1 VGEQVVVV
9 GGGVG
14 GLAAALALSR
24 DGHQVTVLERDPLPP
39 PHDVEEAFAAERRG
53 APQVHQT
60 HGFLARLV
68 IELRRRF
75 PDVLEDLLAMGCTTM
90 PMSSRLG
97 EARPGD
103 EDLAVLVVRRT
114 TFEWILRRAVL
125 AQPGAEIRTGVGV
138 TGLVGEPAG
147 VGGNRTARVTGIRSG
162 DGGIVRAGTVIAAT
176 GRRCPLPSWLA
187 DLGVAVPETVH
198 ESGLMYLS
206 RWYRLPAGF
215 GLPPDPKLAGDL
227 GYVKYLGVPGDG
239 DTVSIT
245 LAVRVSDGELRRQL
259 SVPEAFDHACQQLE
273 GPALFWGHGPLEPVT
288 GVLPMGGLINR
299 IRRFLDVEGA
309 PVVHGLHAV
318 GDAHTCTNPLY
329 GRGCSLALVQAL
341 AVADAFSAHPGDPAG
356 RSVAYEA
363 ASAREV
369 EPWFDLSVQWDA
381 MGADPAGSSIDAAE
395 APAGRRASAEAG
407 AQRRPEQTDSSIEA
421 AEAPAGRRASAEAGA
436 QRRPEQTDSKAIAA
450 VFAAGA
456 TDPVLGRGL
465 ARLMNLLV
473 TPAGLLQEPAFLGRV
488 MEVMADPDRYP
499 TPPAVG
505 PSRDEL
511 LDSLRGLA
519 A

>member
-1 VGEQVVVV
+1 VGERIVVV
-9 GGGVG
+9 GAGVG
-14 GLAAALALSR
+14 GLASALALSR
-24 DGHQVTVLERDPLPP
+24 AGHQVTVLERDPLPP

-68 IELRRRF
+68 VELRRRF
-75 PDVLEDLLAMGCTTM
+75 PDVLDELLAMGCTTM
-90 PMSSRLG
+90 PLTSRLG
-97 EARPGD
+97 PPRPGD

-138 TGLVGEPAG
+138 IGLGGESGDADPAG
-147 VGGNRTARVTGIRSG
+147 AAPVRVTGVRTD
-162 DGGIVRAGTVIAAT
+162 DGAFLEADTVIAAT
-176 GRRCPLPSWLA
+176 GRRGPLPAWLGE
-187 DLGVAVPETVH
+187 LGVEVPETVH

-206 RWYRLPAGF
+206 RWYRLPDGF

-227 GYVKYLGVPGDG
+227 GFVKYLGIPGDAG
-239 DTVSIT
+239 SLSVT
-245 LAVRVSDGELRRQL
+245 LAVRVSDGELRRL
-259 SVPEAFDHACQQLE
+259 LADPSTFDRACRQLE
-273 GPALFWGHGPLEPVT
+273 GPSLFWGHGDPEPLT
-288 GVLPMGGLINR
+288 DVLPMGGLLNR
-299 IRRFLDVEGA
+299 IRRFVGTDGTPSVL
-309 PVVHGLHAV
+309 GLHAI

-341 AVADAFSAHPGDPAG
+341 AVADAHAAHPGDPAA
-356 RSVAYEA
+356 RALAYEA

-381 MGADPAGSSIDAAE
+381 MGADPAGKKISV
-395 APAGRRASAEAG
+395 AG
-407 AQRRPEQTDSSIEA
+407 ADPE
-421 AEAPAGRRASAEAGA
+421 ASRGL
-436 QRRPEQTDSKAIAA
+436 AA

-456 TDPVLGRGL
+456 TDPILGRGI
-465 ARLMNLLV
+465 ARMMNLLA
-473 TPAGLLQEPAFLGRV
+473 TPADLMQEPEFLTRA

-499 TPPAVG
+499 TPPAPG
-505 PSRDEL
+505 PTRDEL
-511 LDSLRGLA
+511 LDSLRDLA